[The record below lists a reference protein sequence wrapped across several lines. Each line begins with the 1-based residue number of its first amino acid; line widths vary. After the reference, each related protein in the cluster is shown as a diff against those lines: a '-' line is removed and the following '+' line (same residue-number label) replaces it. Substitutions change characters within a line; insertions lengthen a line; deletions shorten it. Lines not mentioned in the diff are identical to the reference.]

1 MSADKARWRALLTL
15 IAALLLAVGV
25 AACGDDDD
33 ETTGGSETA
42 ATGGQLIESN
52 PQNGNVNLTVGS
64 KNFTEQIVLG
74 EIYAQALEAAGY
86 KVEKKLNLGS
96 ELIAYQALTRR

>member
-1 MSADKARWRALLTL
+1 MSTKRSTMAPRRCSALLSL
-15 IAALLLAVGV
+15 VLVLGV

-33 ETTGGSETA
+33 DGG
-42 ATGGQLIESN
+42 GGGGGGGGDAIESN
-52 PQNGNVNLTVGS
+52 PDNEGVNLTVGS

-86 KVEKKLNLGS
+86 NVEKKLNLG
-96 ELIAYQALTRR
+96 